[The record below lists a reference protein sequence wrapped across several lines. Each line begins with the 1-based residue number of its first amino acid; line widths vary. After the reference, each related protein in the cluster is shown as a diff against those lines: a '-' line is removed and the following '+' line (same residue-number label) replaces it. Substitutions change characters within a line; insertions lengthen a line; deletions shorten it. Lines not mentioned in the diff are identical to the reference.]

1 MRQLRFLYLYWNLIP
16 SIRLCGHCQLEWLA
30 KQGRLEYRHSRI
42 SQLEKTDLA
51 WADAVLLGRL
61 DSSTEYH
68 IARQLKEAGKY
79 LIYVIDDDLL
89 QVPPGLSSAGYYGL
103 PDVRR
108 SIQRMIGMSDAILS
122 PSPILLKK
130 YAADGRRAITIE
142 EPALDPVAYAPHDPS
157 QPVRIGFA
165 GSVDRTGDLENIL
178 EEVLMRI
185 HKEHGNQVSF
195 EFFGAIPR
203 FAQHLNAYSIP
214 YCDSYDEYRRILNDR
229 RWDIGLAPMP
239 DTPFHACKHYNKFV
253 EYAAAGI
260 VGVFSNAAPYDR
272 LAQRGADGLFCEN
285 TVSSWLN
292 AINQLLDYPQQ
303 REDMRKRLCA
313 QTHAEL
319 SVPATAESLFHQ
331 LQPLITPGNECA
343 YSFHIHGFRLLGYAR
358 KALRYLRRNGLRAP
372 LMLVQKVLRK

>member
-1 MRQLRFLYLYWNLIP
+1 MRQLRLLYLYWNLIP

-165 GSVDRTGDLENIL
+165 GSVADAFSLCERFEQKLEQYSGSLSRASVALAQDWRSDKIMRKLEALLIVADKNDLFVLSGTGEVIDPDDGIAAIGSGGMYALAAARALLENTELTAAEIAKKSL
-178 EEVLMRI
+178 TVASEICVYTNGNIVVEEV
-185 HKEHGNQVSF
+185 
-195 EFFGAIPR
+195 
-203 FAQHLNAYSIP
+203 
-214 YCDSYDEYRRILNDR
+214 
-229 RWDIGLAPMP
+229 
-239 DTPFHACKHYNKFV
+239 
-253 EYAAAGI
+253 
-260 VGVFSNAAPYDR
+260 
-272 LAQRGADGLFCEN
+272 
-285 TVSSWLN
+285 
-292 AINQLLDYPQQ
+292 
-303 REDMRKRLCA
+303 
-313 QTHAEL
+313 
-319 SVPATAESLFHQ
+319 
-331 LQPLITPGNECA
+331 
-343 YSFHIHGFRLLGYAR
+343 
-358 KALRYLRRNGLRAP
+358 
-372 LMLVQKVLRK
+372 

>member
-42 SQLEKTDLA
+42 SQLKKADLT

-68 IARQLKEAGKY
+68 IARQLKQAGKY

-89 QVPPGLSSAGYYGL
+89 QVPLGLSSAGYYGL

-108 SIQRMIGMSDAILS
+108 SIRRMISMSDAILS

-130 YAADGRRAITIE
+130 YAIDGRAAVAIE
-142 EPALDPVAYAPHDPS
+142 EPALDPVGYAPHDPF

-165 GSVDRTGDLENIL
+165 GSVDRTGDLENLL

-185 HKEHGNQVSF
+185 HNERGDQVSF

-214 YCDSYDEYRRILNDR
+214 YCDSYDEYRRTLNER

-239 DTPFHACKHYNKFV
+239 DTPFHACKHYNKYV

-260 VGVFSNAAPYDR
+260 VGVFSNASPYDR
-272 LAQRGADGLFCEN
+272 LAQRGANGLFCEN
-285 TVSSWLN
+285 TISSWLN
-292 AINQLLDYPQQ
+292 AINLLLDHPQQ
-303 REDMRKRLCA
+303 REDMRKRLCD

-319 SVPATAESLFHQ
+319 SVPATAEALFQQ
-331 LQPLITPGNECA
+331 LQPLITQKNECTYA
-343 YSFHIHGFRLLGYAR
+343 FHIHGIRLLGYAR

-372 LMLVQKVLRK
+372 LMLVRKVLHK